1 MKRNSFMCRNRL
13 FILSMT
19 FSSLFLFTCCNR
31 HFTGES
37 TEEEKDTAQ
46 VSLTVFGTCGDGS
59 SMNTLEFITDDSDTL
74 NLELVDAYDTG
85 KVFGGYAV
93 GDRMAV
99 VLNPDSTKALLVIN
113 ETTMAGTWMLAGN
126 GKATVRID
134 RDGSM
139 TSCGMPVNYS
149 SWSIVNG
156 KLVLERDSTDN
167 DAAVSVN
174 IRKTSGGQT
183 AASINCRRCVFEILK
198 LDADSFV
205 YSDTDDTTRIYRY
218 VRKM

>member
-1 MKRNSFMCRNRL
+1 MCRNRL